1 MIKFVSC
8 QFFVVAYLA
17 RSLIQVSVF
26 ACCLVWG
33 KTNSNKVVSFSL
45 VFFYISVSMS
55 YKYHEQILSSHAN
68 IESYTTDL
76 NEYFLTNTLLL
87 PIMKIKITFNCI
99 HWTEHALRLTIV
111 ITCCMNIIKSSE
123 KGRNL
128 QKVRCCLWS
137 ELGRSKRGI
146 LLYCLASE

>member
-8 QFFVVAYLA
+8 QFFVVAYLV

-26 ACCLVWG
+26 ACSLVWV
-33 KTNSNKVVSFSL
+33 KTNSNKVVSCSL
-45 VFFYISVSMS
+45 VFFYISVSMTCLAC
-55 YKYHEQILSSHAN
+55 KYRILT
-68 IESYTTDL
+68 IDL